1 MIRFLLSIIIFSVL
15 LTASDGKK
23 IPSHKFE
30 NLEGKQSELK
40 TLLSKQVT
48 IITFWATWCK
58 PCAEEM
64 SEFQKLL
71 DTYKE
76 SGLKVIAISTDNE
89 RSISKV
95 KPFMKSKKFDFTVL
109 LDTNGEA
116 MRKFGVQS
124 VPHTFIVSDD
134 GTILYNHS
142 GYSKGDEKKVEEII
156 KAKLKAGA

>member
-1 MIRFLLSIIIFSVL
+1 MIKSLVLIISIC
-15 LTASDGKK
+15 ASLFAADGKK

-30 NLEGKQSELK
+30 TLEGKQSELK
-40 TLLSKQVT
+40 SLLSEQIT

-64 SEFQKLL
+64 SEFQKLM
-71 DTYKE
+71 DSYREK
-76 SGLKVIAISTDNE
+76 GLKVIAISTDNE
-89 RSISKV
+89 RSIAKV
-95 KPFMKSKKFDFTVL
+95 KPFMKSKQFDFTVL

-124 VPHTFIVSDD
+124 VPHTFVVSGD

-156 KAKLKAGA
+156 QSRLKAGS

>member
-1 MIRFLLSIIIFSVL
+1 MMNILVVIFLFVISLH
-15 LTASDGKK
+15 ASEGKK
-23 IPSHKFE
+23 LPSHKFE
-30 NLEGKQSELK
+30 TLDGKQTEIK
-40 TLLSKQVT
+40 TLLAKNVT
-48 IITFWATWCK
+48 IVTFWATWCK

-71 DTYKE
+71 DIYAE

-89 RSISKV
+89 RSIAKV
-95 KPFMKSKKFDFTVL
+95 KPFMKSKQFEFTVL

-124 VPHTFIVSDD
+124 VPHTFIVSGD

-156 KAKLKAGA
+156 NSKLKAGS

>member
-1 MIRFLLSIIIFSVL
+1 MIKTIALFISLILFLF
-15 LTASDGKK
+15 ASDGKK
-23 IPSHKFE
+23 IASHKFE
-30 NLEGKQSELK
+30 TLEGKQIELK
-40 TLLSKQVT
+40 AQLAKDVT

-64 SEFQKLL
+64 TEFQKLL
-71 DTYKE
+71 DIYGE

-89 RSISKV
+89 RSIAKV
-95 KPFMKSKKFDFTVL
+95 KPFMKSKQFAFTIL

-124 VPHTFIVSDD
+124 VPHTFVVSGD

-156 KAKLKAGA
+156 KLQLKAGS